1 MPTPTTSGTTSFTL
15 SIDELIDEAFER
27 CMISSVR
34 SGYDLRTARRSL
46 NILLAEWG
54 NRGVHLWKVKSY
66 TQNLTQGTATYN
78 APSDASDILEVVY
91 RTGSGS
97 TQQDTSMTKISR
109 SEYINLPIKNSQG
122 TPSQYYVDRQ
132 YVPTI
137 TLYQTPDTT
146 GSQIFYYYVGIIE
159 DAGAY
164 TNDPDVY
171 YNFIPCLASGM
182 AYYISMK
189 KRPELTQQLKMI
201 YEDEMQRALV
211 ENGQRT
217 SVHIVPSNFFPGG

>member
-27 CMISSVR
+27 CMISSTR

-66 TQNLTQGTATYN
+66 TQDLTQGTATYN

-91 RTGSGS
+91 RTGTGS
-97 TQQDTSMTKISR
+97 SQVDTSMTKISR
-109 SEYINLPIKNSQG
+109 SEYINLPNKNSQG
-122 TPSQYYVDRQ
+122 MPSQYYVDRQ

-164 TNDPDVY
+164 TNEADVV
-171 YNFIPCLASGM
+171 NRFVPCMCAGL
-182 AYYISMK
+182 AYYISQKKAPQRTQEMK
-189 KRPELTQQLKMI
+189 LL
-201 YEDEMQRALV
+201 YEDELLRALA
-211 ENGQRT
+211 EDGSSS
-217 SVHIVPSNFFPGG
+217 SVYISPKTYYPEI

>member
-15 SIDELIDEAFER
+15 TLDDLIEEAFQR
-27 CMISSVR
+27 CMISSTR
-34 SGYDLRTARRSL
+34 QGYDLREARTSL

-66 TQNLTQGTATYN
+66 TQALTQGTATYS
-78 APSDASDILEVVY
+78 APSDASDILEVVF
-91 RTGSGS
+91 RNGS
-97 TQQDTSMTKISR
+97 TDSSMTKISR
-109 SEYINLPIKNSQG
+109 SEYINIPNKTSQG
-122 TPSQYYVDRQ
+122 TPSQYYIDRQ

-146 GSQIFYYYVGIIE
+146 GTEIFYYYVGIIE

-164 TNDPDVY
+164 TNNPDVY
-171 YNFIPCLASGM
+171 YNFIPCLTSGL
-182 AYYISMK
+182 AYYLSMK
-189 KRPELTQQLKMI
+189 KRPELTQQLKLI
-201 YEDEMQRALV
+201 YEDEMQRALT

-217 SVHIVPSNFFPGG
+217 SVHIVPQSFYPGS

>member
-15 SIDELIDEAFER
+15 TLDDLIEEAFQR
-27 CMISSVR
+27 CMISSTR
-34 SGYDLRTARRSL
+34 QGYDLREARTSL

-66 TQNLTQGTATYN
+66 TQALTQGTATYS
-78 APSDASDILEVVY
+78 APSDASDILEVVF
-91 RTGSGS
+91 RNGS
-97 TQQDTSMTKISR
+97 TDTSMTKISR
-109 SEYINLPIKNSQG
+109 SEYINIPNKTSQG
-122 TPSQYYVDRQ
+122 TPSQYYIDRQ

-146 GSQIFYYYVGIIE
+146 GTEIFYYYVGIIE

-164 TNDPDVY
+164 TNNPDVY
-171 YNFIPCLASGM
+171 YNFIPCLTSGL
-182 AYYISMK
+182 AYYLSMK
-189 KRPELTQQLKMI
+189 KRPELTQQLKLI
-201 YEDEMQRALV
+201 YEDEMQRALT

-217 SVHIVPSNFFPGG
+217 SVHIVPQSFYPGS